1 MLMPLNR
8 IILQL
13 LKMVSR
19 KTKSDCRKH
28 STPKR
33 PNSIKSEKLRI
44 TSKSQL

>member
-13 LKMVSR
+13 LKMASR
-19 KTKSDCRKH
+19 KTKPDCRKL

-33 PNSIKSEKLRI
+33 PKSTRSEKSRI